1 MQWWCD
7 KKMKKDGM
15 EIILRQKW
23 GYKCG
28 GGEAS
33 KWIFLIE
40 HPPASNSFLKHVK
53 LWSAFYHHRLHNIP
67 SNEFQNMVKPGIVEG
82 HQISQCL
89 QEIEKKCINNRCEF
103 EKYNLIRRQISF
115 GFQFKK
121 YIVYTILRKYSIV
134 RPL

>member
-1 MQWWCD
+1 
-7 KKMKKDGM
+7 MKASPIWATSLNEVDTVYMSM
-15 EIILRQKW
+15 EIILRYKW

-53 LWSAFYHHRLHNIP
+53 LWSAFNHHRLHNIP

-82 HQISQCL
+82 H
-89 QEIEKKCINNRCEF
+89 
-103 EKYNLIRRQISF
+103 
-115 GFQFKK
+115 
-121 YIVYTILRKYSIV
+121 
-134 RPL
+134 